1 MIICR
6 IAAVQPQTAGVLP
19 GVAEESKS
27 YTVKMLSEADVFL
40 TIINYNWLCPQT
52 QFQPLYQKHYGPITQ
67 LCKRKK
73 KKCGE
78 GQSESNRCSF
88 TSSLNWFVDFFI
100 FFLGRTRLEW
110 FFDIL
115 FPERGIW
122 SHSHVL
128 MEQLSRDL
136 AGSLIWLPQSLLLIN
151 WRNSG

>member
-88 TSSLNWFVDFFI
+88 TSSLNWFVDFFFFGADSPWVI
-100 FFLGRTRLEW
+100 FWHFVPWKGHLVAFPCFDGTVKPGLGW
-110 FFDIL
+110 
-115 FPERGIW
+115 
-122 SHSHVL
+122 
-128 MEQLSRDL
+128 L
-136 AGSLIWLPQSLLLIN
+136 ANLAAAVIIVDKLAK
-151 WRNSG
+151 